1 MSFLENFAQGLAG
14 AGVSSL
20 FSGIS
25 SIFNHQSQK
34 RENERNRDFTREMF
48 DKQVEN
54 NIKMWNMQN
63 QYDLPKN
70 QIERLRQAGINPDL
84 YYGGSSVPA
93 TSPISPASSSSSS
106 SGYQPYNF
114 GQYDPLT
121 TAQIGLIEAQ
131 TRNLD
136 SDTEKKVSEKNI
148 LDIDAKTLVERNQAA
163 LDNLKANTRNLD
175 ANSKKVL
182 EGELPHLQKGVDHFN
197 ALIRNLNQDTA
208 NKSAENIKIYF
219 DGQEAMLRT
228 QLTKKELKWF
238 DSKAYVS
245 MQLDLSA
252 MGLNDAQAAHLQ
264 QQIDTYFE
272 SFNNEMDKLKADAD
286 NVRAQAFIAVVQTKL
301 LEPLL
306 KAMTEYPESFK
317 NAEVVKSWTNVI
329 GELLS
334 SASSVV
340 AVVPK

>member
-1 MSFLENFAQGLAG
+1 MSFFENFAQGLAG

-25 SIFNHQSQK
+25 SIFNHESQK
-34 RENERNRDFTREMF
+34 RENERNREFTREMF

-84 YYGGSSVPA
+84 YYGGGSVPA

-163 LDNLKANTRNLD
+163 LDNLKANTRNFD
-175 ANSKKVL
+175 ANSRKVL

-228 QLTKKELKWF
+228 QLTQKELKWF

-252 MGLNDAQAAHLQ
+252 MGLNDAQAVHLQ

-286 NVRAQAFIAVVQTKL
+286 NVRAQAFISAVQTKL

-317 NAEVVKSWTNVI
+317 NAEVVKAWTNVI